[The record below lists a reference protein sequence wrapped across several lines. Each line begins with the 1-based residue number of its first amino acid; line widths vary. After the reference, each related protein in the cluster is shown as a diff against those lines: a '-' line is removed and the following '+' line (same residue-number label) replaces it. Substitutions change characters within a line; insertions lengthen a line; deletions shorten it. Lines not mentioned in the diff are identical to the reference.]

1 MFQTFSWFDFLF
13 LLRAAGW
20 TVLLTAA
27 AFAGGSI
34 LGGLVAVMRVSAIAP
49 VRAVGVAYIQV
60 LQGIP
65 LLMQLFLAYFG
76 LSMAGISVP
85 GFVAAGLALS
95 FHSSAFLADIWR
107 GCLESIPK
115 PQWEGSAA
123 IGMSGYQQLRFII
136 VPQAVR
142 VAVPPT
148 VGFLVSM
155 VKNTS
160 LASIIGFV
168 ELARAGQI
176 VNDATFQPIKVFGT
190 VGLIYFCLCIP
201 LSILSRRMERSL
213 ARRLNVH
220 RNLELGI

>member
-1 MFQTFSWFDFLF
+1 MFQSFSWFDFIF

-20 TVLLTAA
+20 TLLLTLA
-27 AFAGGSI
+27 AFVGGGI
-34 LGGLVAVMRVSAIAP
+34 LGGLVAILRVSSLAPLRAIAI
-49 VRAVGVAYIQV
+49 GYIQV

-65 LLMQLFLAYFG
+65 LLMQLFLTYFG
-76 LSMAGISVP
+76 LSLVGVSVP

-95 FHSSAFLADIWR
+95 LHSSAFLSDIWR
-107 GCLESIPK
+107 GCLESIPR

-123 IGMSGYQQLRFII
+123 LGMSGLEQLFYII

-148 VGFLVSM
+148 VGFSVSI

-176 VNDATFQPIKVFGT
+176 VNDATFQPIKVFGC
-190 VGLIYFCLCIP
+190 VGLIYFCICIP

-213 ARRLNVH
+213 ARRMNVH
-220 RNLELGI
+220 PNLELGV

>member
-1 MFQTFSWFDFLF
+1 MFQSLSWFDFIF

-20 TVLLTAA
+20 TLLLTLA
-27 AFAGGSI
+27 AFVGGGI
-34 LGGLVAVMRVSAIAP
+34 LGGLVAILRVSSLAPLRAIAI
-49 VRAVGVAYIQV
+49 GYIQV

-65 LLMQLFLAYFG
+65 LLMQLFLTYFG
-76 LSMAGISVP
+76 LSLVGVSVP

-95 FHSSAFLADIWR
+95 LHSSAFLSDIWR
-107 GCLESIPK
+107 GCLESIPR
-115 PQWEGSAA
+115 PQWEGLF
-123 IGMSGYQQLRFII
+123 YII

-148 VGFLVSM
+148 VGFSVSI

-160 LASIIGFV
+160 LSSIIGFV

-176 VNDATFQPIKVFGT
+176 VNDATFQPIKVFGC
-190 VGLIYFCLCIP
+190 VGLIYFCICIP

-213 ARRLNVH
+213 ARRMNVH
-220 RNLELGI
+220 PNLELGV

>member
-1 MFQTFSWFDFLF
+1 MFQTFSWFDVMF

-27 AFAGGSI
+27 AFIGGSL
-34 LGGLVAVMRVSAIAP
+34 LGGLMAVMRVSSLAPLRLLAI
-49 VRAVGVAYIQV
+49 GYIQL

-65 LLMQLFLAYFG
+65 LLMQLFLTYFG
-76 LSMAGISVP
+76 LSLVGISVP
-85 GFVAAGLALS
+85 GFAAAGLALS
-95 FHSSAFLADIWR
+95 LHSSAFLADIWR
-107 GCLESIPK
+107 GCLESIPR

-123 IGMSGYQQLRFII
+123 IGMSRYEQLRYII

-142 VAVPPT
+142 VAIPPT

-176 VNDATFQPIKVFGT
+176 VNDATFQPIKAFGT
-190 VGLIYFCLCIP
+190 VALIYFFLCIP
-201 LSILSRRMERSL
+201 LSILSRHMERSL

-220 RNLELGI
+220 RNLEFGV

>member
-1 MFQTFSWFDFLF
+1 MFQSFSWFDVLF
-13 LLRAAGW
+13 LLKAAGW
-20 TVLLTAA
+20 TVLLTVT
-27 AFAGGSI
+27 AFVGGSL
-34 LGGLVAVMRVSAIAP
+34 LGGIIAVMRVSSLAPLRLLAI
-49 VRAVGVAYIQV
+49 GYIQL

-65 LLMQLFLAYFG
+65 LLMQLFLTYFG
-76 LSMAGISVP
+76 LSLVGVSVP

-95 FHSSAFLADIWR
+95 LHSSAFLADIWR
-107 GCLESIPK
+107 GCLESIPR

-123 IGMSGYQQLRFII
+123 IGMSGYQQLRYII

-142 VAVPPT
+142 VAIPPT
-148 VGFLVSM
+148 VGFIVSM

-190 VGLIYFCLCIP
+190 VALIYFFLCIP
-201 LSILSRRMERSL
+201 YRSS
-213 ARRLNVH
+213 AVTWRGRLP
-220 RNLELGI
+220 GD